1 MLDTRIQGC
10 KDRLIPDV
18 TECEFWWLRQLMNML
33 EGVSIMAQWVTNVT
47 SIHVDAGSIPGL
59 TQWGKDMALP

>member
-33 EGVSIMAQWVTNVT
+33 EGVSIVAQ
-47 SIHVDAGSIPGL
+47 
-59 TQWGKDMALP
+59 